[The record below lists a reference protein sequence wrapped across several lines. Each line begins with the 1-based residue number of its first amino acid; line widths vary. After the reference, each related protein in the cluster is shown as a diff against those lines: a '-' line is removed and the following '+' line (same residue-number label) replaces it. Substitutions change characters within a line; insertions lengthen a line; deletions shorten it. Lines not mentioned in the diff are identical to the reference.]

1 LIRFFEKEQIIK
13 NMKTTG
19 IINKKGTLISHM
31 RTREIRKQESEF
43 KLGLAN
49 SSPSSSRLKKFNIK
63 EQLKSELNHL
73 ADKNL
78 IIQPMTTN
86 HLTKKQSSKFL
97 EGF

>member
-1 LIRFFEKEQIIK
+1 MIRFFEKDQIIK

-19 IINKKGTLISHM
+19 IINKKGTLISHV

-43 KLGLAN
+43 KLVAN

-78 IIQPMTTN
+78 IIQPVTTN